1 MSLYNKSIFEKCT
14 RMKTA
19 GFSNKVWTHYGM
31 VNFKIGENPNEPPKI
46 IYNESDCD
54 VLTLCIP
61 RLSVPRDHV
70 RIGIESVQ
78 RSGARDIFSEL

>member
-1 MSLYNKSIFEKCT
+1 MLFL
-14 RMKTA
+14 
-19 GFSNKVWTHYGM
+19 KVC
-31 VNFKIGENPNEPPKI
+31 N
-46 IYNESDCD
+46 CD

-78 RSGARDIFSEL
+78 RSGARDIYSRSCDQLRD